1 MVDEVVVHCLATLPP
16 GGCIGLTCTCLHS
29 LLQVVVIAKLLEA
42 RPSFSNLFGL
52 RSPSKTSLSQ
62 AQQAPSPRTSLG
74 GGTPRRT
81 SRVWDPQCDTVP
93 EADQG
98 G

>member
-1 MVDEVVVHCLATLPP
+1 MPTF
-16 GGCIGLTCTCLHS
+16 

-42 RPSFSNLFGL
+42 RRSFGNLFGL
-52 RSPSKTSLSQ
+52 RLSPSKTSLNQ
-62 AQQAPSPRTSLG
+62 QQAASPRSSLG

-81 SRVWDPQCDTVP
+81 SQVWDPQCDTVP

-98 G
+98 EGGQEERRDLENRTGM